1 MTDPQR
7 ADELSERLSAVH
19 QRIDQAV
26 LASGRTDKPRLI
38 VVTKYFPASDLRIL
52 AALGVTE
59 MGESRDQEAAAK
71 AQELADLGVR
81 WHFIGQLQS
90 NKARSVVRYAH
101 AVHSVDRAPL
111 VAALGKAFANRRTEP
126 GQDTDSTSAAK
137 TLACFIQVDLSTG
150 DSRAATISGH
160 QRGGAAPTDVV
171 ALGRL
176 VQATDGL
183 SLAGVMAVA
192 PLGRDPVAAF
202 GELAEISATLR
213 GEFPAATGISA
224 GMSGDLEAAVAAGA
238 THLRIGS
245 QVLGERPPLR

>member
-1 MTDPQR
+1 MTD
-7 ADELSERLSAVH
+7 SERANDLRARLTAVH

-26 LASGRTDKPRLI
+26 LASGRTDTPRLI

-52 AALGVTE
+52 ASLGVID

-71 AQELADLGVR
+71 ALELADLGVR

-101 AVHSVDRAPL
+101 AVHSIDRVPL
-111 VAALGKAFANRRTEP
+111 VNALGKALANAQANRTEP
-126 GQDTDSTSAAK
+126 SQNADSTL
-137 TLACFIQVDLSTG
+137 TCFIQVDLSTG
-150 DSRAATISGH
+150 DSGSGTISGH
-160 QRGGAAPTDVV
+160 QRGGAAPSDVV
-171 ALGRL
+171 ALGEL
-176 VQATDGL
+176 VRATEGL

-192 PLGRDPVAAF
+192 PLGRDPGTAF
-202 GELAEISATLR
+202 GELAEISAALR
-213 GEFPAATGISA
+213 AKFPEATGISA

>member
-7 ADELSERLSAVH
+7 AGELSERLSAVH

-26 LASGRTDKPRLI
+26 LASGRTDKPQLI

-52 AALGVTE
+52 AALGVTD

-111 VAALGKAFANRRTEP
+111 VTALGKALATRRTEP
-126 GQDTDSTSAAK
+126 ATDTDSTDPAT
-137 TLACFIQVDLSTG
+137 TLACFVQVDLSTG

-160 QRGGAAPTDVV
+160 QRGGAAPSDVV
-171 ALGRL
+171 DLGRL
-176 VQATDGL
+176 VDATEGL

-192 PLGRDPVAAF
+192 PLGRDPSVAF
-202 GELAEISATLR
+202 GELAKISATLSR
-213 GEFPAATGISA
+213 EFPAATGISA